1 MQDMN
6 KVLLILLILVSL
18 CTFIRSAVADEH
30 ATTREDYIEVAFSI
44 ADTWVDEAKRS
55 DRWKERMRER
65 HYSKEKIE
73 VTVNAIF
80 SALSDQGITEGHPLW
95 ESWLASITANFWAQ
109 SRYRVKRFSENNVA
123 DGKKLDCTKVFDPRC
138 DYGPLQLN
146 GSQIY
151 RLWRDLYGREFNPRK
166 DLKKLNDPNVIVP
179 LSIAYLVRQKEGVH
193 AHSPAGL
200 RPAQTACD
208 QVLRRP
214 GALRKSQCSMRLK
227 YLDKLPDIEEERTV
241 KRAKHTCR
249 KAGCYR
255 ACHCEIMRRA
265 TGGEPRKLDTGVATA
280 PGGSTVTAWW
290 ALRHYWPRLLVVKA
304 KRVGMIVDL

>member
-1 MQDMN
+1 M
-6 KVLLILLILVSL
+6 KALSVALLGLLLTL
-18 CTFIRSAVADEH
+18 WANTADADEH
-30 ATTREDYIEVAFSI
+30 ATTREDYIGVAFAI

-80 SALSDQGITEGHPLW
+80 SALADQGITDAHPLW
-95 ESWLASITANFWAQ
+95 ESWLASVTANFWAQ

-123 DGKKLDCTKVFDPRC
+123 DGKTLDCTKEFDRRC

-146 GSQIY
+146 GSQVY
-151 RLWRDLYGREFNPRK
+151 KLWRDRFGREFSPRR
-166 DLKKLNDPNVIVP
+166 DLKKLSDVNIIVP
-179 LSIAYLVRQKEGVH
+179 LSIAYLVRQKEGKH

-200 RPAQTACD
+200 RPAATACD

-214 GALRKSQCSMRLK
+214 RALKKSKCSMRLK
-227 YLDKLPDIEEERTV
+227 YLERLPDIEEERTV

-265 TGGEPRKLDTGVATA
+265 TGGVRGKLDTGVATA

-304 KRVGMIVDL
+304 KRVGMITSP